1 MMFRLRIWDIRFG
14 LHHLAM
20 TVITISHRLHRLG
33 LLSHLYAH
41 AFRSPRADGQQGNQ
55 KDKQAITKHNLIL
68 ATFTKACSFQTKS
81 SVYALGSVPGFS
93 ISKGR
98 ELDQLWLDHQLLL
111 LYLGVDLN

>member
-1 MMFRLRIWDIRFG
+1 
-14 LHHLAM
+14 M